1 MNGADMTKTT
11 PPDTITQLIAEN
23 FALEAES
30 AERAG
35 ARAFMARCLVLA
47 GLPHRQVAGNEFTRE
62 NGKFTLS
69 VLAPSQIGLPYGS
82 IPRLLMAWLTTEAV
96 RTRSR
101 ELILGESLS
110 AFMRQLDLVATGG
123 RWGSIRRIKTQTVR
137 LFAASITAIY
147 QDPSRTSLIGVRIA
161 DRADLWWDPKDPQQ
175 TALWKS
181 TVTLGEAFYRE
192 VSEKPVPIDM
202 RAIKFLRRSPLGLD
216 LYMWLTYRLSYLD
229 RSIEIPWDALA
240 AQFGS
245 HYGRPRDFKAALL
258 HELRKVLT
266 VYRDARVEPGEVGLI
281 LKPSPTHV
289 PKLGG

>member
-1 MNGADMTKTT
+1 MKIKT
-11 PPDTITQLIAEN
+11 PPNAINQFLAET

-30 AERAG
+30 AARAG

-47 GLPHRQVAGNEFTRE
+47 GLPHRKVVENEFTRE

-69 VLAPSQIGLPYGS
+69 VLAPKQIGLPYGS

-110 AFMRQLDLVATGG
+110 AFMRSLDLVATGG

-147 QDPSRTSLIGVRIA
+147 QDASRTSLIGVRIA

-181 TVTLGEAFYRE
+181 TVTLGEVFYRE
-192 VSEKPVPIDM
+192 VIERPVPIDM

-216 LYMWLTYRLSYLD
+216 LYMWLTYRFSHLNK
-229 RSIEIPWDALA
+229 RTTIPWDALA

-245 HYGRPRDFKAALL
+245 HYGRSRDFKAALL
-258 HELRKVLT
+258 YELRKVLV
-266 VYRDARVEPGEVGLI
+266 VYPDARVEPGEEGLI